1 MTTTQKEKLSW
12 LLADLCAVSVQL
24 GKVRFPRS
32 DAFRDKSIIQDK
44 HFDRVMNYV
53 DEIVN

>member
-1 MTTTQKEKLSW
+1 MTNAQKDKLSW

-32 DAFRDKSIIQDK
+32 DAFRDRSIIQDK
-44 HFDRVMNYV
+44 HFDQVMNYV